1 MNLSINIDHIAT
13 LREAR
18 GGLEPDPV
26 TAAHLAEFAGAQGIV
41 CHLREDRRHIND
53 RDLRLLR
60 ETVKTRLDMEMAAT
74 EEIIKIAVET
84 LPDLATLV
92 PERRQELTTEGGLDV
107 RGNRH
112 HLRDVVSELHKHE
125 IRVSLF
131 IDPVRE
137 QIAAARDVEAD
148 TVEIHTGEYANARNE
163 SEQTELL
170 EAVRSAARY
179 ARELG
184 MTVNAGHGLNYTNIL
199 PFRTIE
205 EIEEIS
211 IGHAVIARALFV
223 GMERAVRDM
232 LALVRAR

>member
-1 MNLSINIDHIAT
+1 VKLSINIDHVAT

-26 TAAHLAEFAGAQGIV
+26 TAAHLCELAGAHGIV

-60 ETVKTRLDMEMAAT
+60 DTVKTRLDLEMAAT
-74 EEIIKIAVET
+74 DEIVTIAIDT
-84 LPDLATLV
+84 LPELATLV

-112 HLRDVVSELHKHE
+112 HLRDVVARLQERE
-125 IRVSLF
+125 IQVSLF
-131 IDPVRE
+131 VDPLPE
-137 QIAAARDVEAD
+137 QIEAARETGAD
-148 TVEIHTGEYANARNE
+148 KIEIHTGAYANARTE
-163 SEQTELL
+163 DQQRELL
-170 EAVRSAARY
+170 EIVSASARM

-184 MTVNAGHGLNYTNIL
+184 LGVNAGHGLNYLNVV
-199 PFRTIE
+199 PFRAIADIDE
-205 EIEEIS
+205 VS

-223 GMERAVRDM
+223 GIDRAVKEM
-232 LALVRAR
+232 LALVH